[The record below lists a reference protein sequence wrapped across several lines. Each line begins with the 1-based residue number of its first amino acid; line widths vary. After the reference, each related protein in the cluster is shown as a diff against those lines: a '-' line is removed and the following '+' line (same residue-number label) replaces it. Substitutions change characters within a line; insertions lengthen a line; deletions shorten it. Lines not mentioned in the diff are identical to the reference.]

1 MALGTTERSSRH
13 SGQVGH
19 GRLWG
24 GWGAEE
30 KEGCQGAGHRSSW
43 RAAAGSGA
51 LLWRTLRLLSQI
63 KHAGDMPFFCGAD
76 NYTSS
81 RYVSVVDSDCAFTTV
96 VTEGDLFDGD
106 KPIVIA
112 LANMDIRST
121 PFGKAALATE
131 WFLGRKEALH
141 GMASYP
147 VRACLRTFSAGLSV
161 RHTQMGQP

>member
-1 MALGTTERSSRH
+1 MALGTTECSSRH

-106 KPIVIA
+106 KPVVIA
-112 LANMDIRST
+112 PANIYLG
-121 PFGKAALATE
+121 PGGVGVWGNAALATE

-147 VRACLRTFSAGLSV
+147 VRD
-161 RHTQMGQP
+161 